1 MFSSSL
7 NLVVFGTYNRGKTT
21 TIKNVCDKLLI
32 KSDFIEKEMIN
43 EKDFIAILKLRN
55 QKVVAICSIGDTGD
69 LVDKWIN
76 IIDTKLQNLKITKVD
91 YYICTTRTKGESIEA
106 LNNNIQCD
114 EFIWFNTLDLTNFGI
129 KSSSQNIIDKYTE
142 LQTERILEFI
152 EF

>member
-7 NLVVFGTYNRGKTT
+7 NLVIFGTYNRGKTT
-21 TIKNVCDKLLI
+21 TIKNVCNKLLL

-43 EKDFIAILKLRN
+43 EKDFIAILKLSN

-76 IIDTKLQNLKITKVD
+76 IIDTKLQNLKIAKVD

-114 EFIWFNTLDLTNFGI
+114 EFIWFNTLDLTNFRT

>member
-7 NLVVFGTYNRGKTT
+7 NLVIFGTYNRGKTT

-43 EKDFIAILKLRN
+43 EKDFIAILKLSN

-91 YYICTTRTKGESIEA
+91 YYICTTRTKGESVEA

-114 EFIWFNTLDLTNFGI
+114 EFIWFNTLDLTNFGT

>member
-114 EFIWFNTLDLTNFGI
+114 EFIWINTLDLTNFGT
-129 KSSSQNIIDKYTE
+129 KSSSQNIIDKYIE

>member
-114 EFIWFNTLDLTNFGI
+114 KFIWFNTLDLTNFGT
-129 KSSSQNIIDKYTE
+129 KSSSQNIIDKYIE

>member
-1 MFSSSL
+1 MFSSGL
-7 NLVVFGTYNRGKTT
+7 NLVIFRTYNRGKTT

-43 EKDFIAILKLRN
+43 EKDFIAILKLHN

-76 IIDTKLQNLKITKVD
+76 IIGAKLQNLKITKVD
-91 YYICTTRTKGESIEA
+91 YYICATRTKGESVEA
-106 LNNNIQCD
+106 LNNNIQCN
-114 EFIWFNTLDLTNFGI
+114 EFIWFNTLDLTNFGT
-129 KSSSQNIIDKYTE
+129 KSSSQNIIDKYIE

>member
-114 EFIWFNTLDLTNFGI
+114 EIIWFNTLDLTNFRT
-129 KSSSQNIIDKYTE
+129 KSSSQNIIDKYIE
-142 LQTERILEFI
+142 LQAERILEFI

>member
-76 IIDTKLQNLKITKVD
+76 IIDTKLQNVKITKVD

-114 EFIWFNTLDLTNFGI
+114 EFIWFNTLDLTNFGT
-129 KSSSQNIIDKYTE
+129 KSSSQNIIDKYIE

>member
-7 NLVVFGTYNRGKTT
+7 NLVIFGTYNRGKTT

-43 EKDFIAILKLRN
+43 EKDFIAILKLSN
-55 QKVVAICSIGDTGD
+55 QKVVAICSTGD

-91 YYICTTRTKGESIEA
+91 YYICTTRTKGESVEA

-114 EFIWFNTLDLTNFGI
+114 EFIWFNTLDLTNFGT